1 MANLEEAAALA
12 DEKGAV
18 FWKAIGMANQGCAL
32 VLSGQMS
39 SAVTM
44 ITSGLAAFRS
54 TGSTL
59 FTPWYL
65 SNYAKAYSE
74 IDQFEDARR
83 CIDEAELTVRITKER
98 WCEAE
103 IHRVAGEIAL
113 RSPATDASKA
123 EAAFERALAIA
134 RTQQAKSLELRA
146 ATNLARFLGD
156 RGERKKAS
164 EILVPIYSWFT
175 EGSGTRDLRAA
186 RALVDELS

>member
-1 MANLEEAAALA
+1 
-12 DEKGAV
+12 
-18 FWKAIGMANQGCAL
+18 
-32 VLSGQMS
+32 
-39 SAVTM
+39 
-44 ITSGLAAFRS
+44 
-54 TGSTL
+54 L

-98 WCEAE
+98 WCKAE

-113 RSPATDASKA
+113 RSPATGASKA

-146 ATNLARFLGD
+146 ATNLARFLRD

-175 EGSGTRDLRAA
+175 EGSGTHDLRAA